1 MSCTYLLPPGSDVPM
16 RDFNPTLHMI
26 HCVYWTDGHHYNP
39 YMSRRVSGLMR
50 RPSDGFVFWQEDAL
64 DLGTGD
70 VTKPI
75 HKLIWDAD
83 DPEDDVKPIVCIYP
97 KEWENLEY
105 VERATEEDYFQALD
119 SGLASTLER
128 ELFIR
133 KKLLHIHNHPVR
145 FGECLQVSSR
155 HYENRNALID
165 QLSGDDMD
173 ELLLIVELY
182 REKRRIDLA
191 RELIQHVDIDPEDYL
206 YRKFLKIQELCNQAM
221 SVVSIWEGKIEEPQ
235 PVWEHYRGV

>member
-16 RDFNPTLHMI
+16 RNHNPPLHMI
-26 HCVYWTDGHHYNP
+26 HCVSWTDGHHYNP

-50 RPSDGFVFWQEDAL
+50 RPSDGFVFWEEDAL
-64 DLGTGD
+64 DLGYGEE
-70 VTKPI
+70 TKPVSKPYWEEEPKDAPEPI
-75 HKLIWDAD
+75 ICLI
-83 DPEDDVKPIVCIYP
+83 P
-97 KEWENLEY
+97 KGWENLEF
-105 VERATEEDYFQALD
+105 VESATEEDYFQALD
-119 SGLASTLER
+119 SGLASTPER

-145 FGECLQVSSR
+145 FGESFQVSSR

-173 ELLLIVELY
+173 EFLLVVELY

-191 RELIQHVDIDPEDYL
+191 RELIQHVDIDPDDYL
-206 YRKFLKIQELCNQAM
+206 YRKFLRIQELCDQAI
-221 SVVSIWEGKIEEPQ
+221 SAVSIWQGKIEEPQ

>member
-1 MSCTYLLPPGSDVPM
+1 
-16 RDFNPTLHMI
+16 
-26 HCVYWTDGHHYNP
+26 
-39 YMSRRVSGLMR
+39 MSRRVSGLMR

-75 HKLIWDAD
+75 HKMIWDAD
-83 DPEDDVKPIVCIYP
+83 DPEDEVEPIVCLYP
-97 KEWENLEY
+97 KEWEN
-105 VERATEEDYFQALD
+105 VEFVEGATEEDYFRALD

-145 FGECLQVSSR
+145 LGESLQDSSR
-155 HYENRNALID
+155 HYKNRNALID

-173 ELLLIVELY
+173 EFLLLVELY

-191 RELIQHVDIDPEDYL
+191 RDLIQHVDIDPDDYL
-206 YRKFLKIQELCNQAM
+206 YRKFLKIQELCNQAI